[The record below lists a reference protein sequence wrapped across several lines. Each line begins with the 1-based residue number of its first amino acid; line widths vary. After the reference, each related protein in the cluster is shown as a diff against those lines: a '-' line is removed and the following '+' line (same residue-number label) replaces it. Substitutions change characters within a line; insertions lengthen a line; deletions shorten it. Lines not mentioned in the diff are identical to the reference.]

1 MSKDI
6 IFSSRNNSC
15 PLVFL
20 LSKTFFSL
28 TFVLSQ
34 FVVTLCREPYFLK
47 CISLPLPYMYV
58 FLAFFSVNV
67 VSSLVKLFKLLVKIG
82 EFWKKL
88 KKKKVTMMM
97 IKKQTTTTV

>member
-1 MSKDI
+1 
-6 IFSSRNNSC
+6 
-15 PLVFL
+15 
-20 LSKTFFSL
+20 
-28 TFVLSQ
+28 
-34 FVVTLCREPYFLK
+34 
-47 CISLPLPYMYV
+47 MYV

>member
-6 IFSSRNNSC
+6 IFSPRNNSC

-20 LSKTFFSL
+20 LSKRFFSL

-34 FVVTLCREPYFLK
+34 FVVTLCREPYFLE

-67 VSSLVKLFKLLVKIG
+67 VFI
-82 EFWKKL
+82 
-88 KKKKVTMMM
+88 TC
-97 IKKQTTTTV
+97 